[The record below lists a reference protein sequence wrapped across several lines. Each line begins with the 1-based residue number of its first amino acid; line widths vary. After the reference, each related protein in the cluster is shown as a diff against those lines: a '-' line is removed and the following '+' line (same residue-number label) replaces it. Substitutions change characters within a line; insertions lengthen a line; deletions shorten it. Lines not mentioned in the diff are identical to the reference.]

1 MIKFLNYLFKSK
13 KNTFKDEANFK
24 QLTSNNG
31 MQQLFKL
38 FSSYSEKAELRF
50 VGGCLR
56 KLISHERVD
65 DIDLSTNLIPNIVVE
80 ILKKN
85 KINYYETGIKY
96 GTITAVIDKKS
107 FEITTLRKDITTD
120 GRHAQVEYTQDWLKD
135 ASRRD
140 FTINAIYSD
149 LDGNLF
155 DPYNGKGDLKIGL
168 IKFIGDPAIR
178 IKEDYLRIIRYI
190 RFFLEYSK
198 NQHDK
203 KIVKIIKQNLGG
215 LKQIS
220 KDRKLQELKKII
232 SIKNF
237 NKINSDKIS
246 KELFLLI
253 FPELK
258 NINKINKLDDS
269 SKNILKSKNFEFILS
284 LLLIDKS
291 EDCDYFI
298 YKYNLSNKEKD
309 KIIFLH
315 SIFSLEPNKD
325 FFAKENLLKILLKN
339 GKENLIDI
347 LDFKIL
353 TSKKNKDIFIE
364 LKKYFIKF
372 EIPVMPIKA
381 KDLIERFD
389 LKEGK
394 LLGSILREIEEQW
407 LNNNFKISNN
417 QIEGIIKSKRI

>member
-1 MIKFLNYLFKSK
+1 MIKFLVKLFIQE
-13 KNTFKDEANFK
+13 KDSLKDKVNFK
-24 QLTSNNG
+24 ELILNKEIQELFRSFNVYSN
-31 MQQLFKL
+31 
-38 FSSYSEKAELRF
+38 KAELRF

-56 KLISHERVD
+56 KLISDEKVD
-65 DIDLSTNLIPNIVVE
+65 DIDLSTNVIPQNVIE

-85 KINYYETGIKY
+85 KINFYETGIEH
-96 GTITAVIDKKS
+96 GTITAVINKKS
-107 FEITTLRKDITTD
+107 FEITTLRKDVKTD
-120 GRHAQVEYTQDWLKD
+120 GRHAQVEYSDNWLED
-135 ASRRD
+135 ATRRD
-140 FTINAIYSD
+140 FTINSIYSD

-155 DPYNGKGDLKIGL
+155 DPFNGRRDLQDGL
-168 IKFIGDPAIR
+168 IKFIGDPATR
-178 IKEDYLRIIRYI
+178 IKEDYLRILRYI

-203 KIVKIIKQNLGG
+203 NTVKIIKQNLSG
-215 LKQIS
+215 LMQVS
-220 KDRKLQELKKII
+220 KDRQLQELKKIVLLE
-232 SIKNF
+232 NF
-237 NKINSDKIS
+237 YKINTDKIA

-258 NINKINKLDDS
+258 NINRIDKLDNLS
-269 SKNILKSKNFEFILS
+269 QNVLKGKKFEFVLS

-309 KIIFLH
+309 KISFLNLV
-315 SIFSLEPNKD
+315 FSEDPNKD
-325 FFAKENLLKILLKN
+325 YFTRENLLKILLKH
-339 GKENLIDI
+339 GKENLLDI

-353 TSKKNKDIFIE
+353 TTKKNKNTLID
-364 LKKYFIKF
+364 LKKYFLEF
-372 EIPVMPIKA
+372 EIPIMPIKA
-381 KDLIERFD
+381 RDLIEKFD

-417 QIEGIIKSKRI
+417 EIENIVKSRRI

>member
-1 MIKFLNYLFKSK
+1 
-13 KNTFKDEANFK
+13 
-24 QLTSNNG
+24 

-85 KINYYETGIKY
+85 KINYYETGINY

-178 IKEDYLRIIRYI
+178 IKEDYLRILRYI

-258 NINKINKLDDS
+258 NINRINKLDDS
-269 SKNILKSKNFEFILS
+269 SKNILKSKNFAFILS

-309 KIIFLH
+309 KIILLN

-325 FFAKENLLKILLKN
+325 FFVKENLLKILLKN

-353 TSKKNKDIFIE
+353 TSKKNKDILIE
-364 LKKYFIKF
+364 LKKYFIEF

>member
-1 MIKFLNYLFKSK
+1 MFKLLENLFKSR
-13 KNTFKDEANFK
+13 KNTFKDKVNFK
-24 QLTSNNG
+24 ELILNKEIQELFRSFNVYSN
-31 MQQLFKL
+31 
-38 FSSYSEKAELRF
+38 KAELRF

-56 KLISHERVD
+56 KLISDEKVD
-65 DIDLSTNLIPNIVVE
+65 DIDLSTNVIPQNVIE

-85 KINYYETGIKY
+85 KINFYETGIEH
-96 GTITAVIDKKS
+96 GTITAVINKKS
-107 FEITTLRKDITTD
+107 FEITTLRKDVKTD
-120 GRHAQVEYTQDWLKD
+120 GRHAQVEYTDNWLED

-140 FTINAIYSD
+140 FTINSIYSD

-155 DPYNGKGDLKIGL
+155 DPFNGRRDLQDGL
-168 IKFIGDPAIR
+168 IKFIGDPATR
-178 IKEDYLRIIRYI
+178 IKEDYLRILRYI
-190 RFFLEYSK
+190 RFFLGYSK

-203 KIVKIIKQNLGG
+203 NTVKIIKQNLSG
-215 LKQIS
+215 LKQVS
-220 KDRKLQELKKII
+220 KDRQLQELKKIVLLE
-232 SIKNF
+232 NF
-237 NKINSDKIS
+237 YKINTDKIG

-258 NINKINKLDDS
+258 NINRIDKLDNLS
-269 SKNILKSKNFEFILS
+269 QNVLKGKKFEFVLS

-309 KIIFLH
+309 KISFLNLV
-315 SIFSLEPNKD
+315 FSEDPNKD
-325 FFAKENLLKILLKN
+325 YFTKENLLKILLKH
-339 GKENLIDI
+339 GKENLLDI

-353 TSKKNKDIFIE
+353 TTKKNKNTLID
-364 LKKYFIKF
+364 LKKYFLEF

-381 KDLIERFD
+381 RDLIEKFD
-389 LKEGK
+389 LKEGR

-417 QIEGIIKSKRI
+417 EIENIVKSKRI

>member
-85 KINYYETGIKY
+85 KINYYETGINY

-178 IKEDYLRIIRYI
+178 IKEDYLRILRYI

-258 NINKINKLDDS
+258 NINRINKLDDS

>member
-24 QLTSNNG
+24 QLASNNG

-85 KINYYETGIKY
+85 KINYYETGINY

-178 IKEDYLRIIRYI
+178 IKEDYLRILRYI

-258 NINKINKLDDS
+258 NINRINKLDDS
-269 SKNILKSKNFEFILS
+269 SKNILKSKNFAFILS

-309 KIIFLH
+309 KIILLN

-353 TSKKNKDIFIE
+353 TSKKNKDILIE
-364 LKKYFIKF
+364 LKKYFIEF

-394 LLGSILREIEEQW
+394 LLGSILREIEELW